1 VKGKAAV
8 ELPVLTVIGKVLP
21 SPLVN
26 VIVLDDIDAVVNKD
40 PVLVAIDGAQDAE
53 TANDELNTE
62 LEPCG
67 PYILDAVTKL
77 AVVAIDELITEFA
90 P

>member
-1 VKGKAAV
+1 VYGKAAV

-40 PVLVAIDGAQDAE
+40 PVLVAIDGAQDADI
-53 TANDELNTE
+53 A
-62 LEPCG
+62 
-67 PYILDAVTKL
+67 KL
-77 AVVAIDELITEFA
+77 AVPVKA
-90 P
+90 PINEPVNEPVL